1 MGTIDEQPVAC
12 FGAIQYDQNYSHLA
26 WYIVKPELRFRGY
39 GIQLWDKA
47 LGSLTSKTIGLY
59 AVKGK

>member
-1 MGTIDEQPVAC
+1 MGLVKDKPMAC
-12 FGAIQYDQNYSHLA
+12 FGAIQYDLNYAHLA
-26 WYIVKPELRFRGY
+26 WYIVKPEFRSQGY
-39 GIQLWDKA
+39 GMQLWNKA